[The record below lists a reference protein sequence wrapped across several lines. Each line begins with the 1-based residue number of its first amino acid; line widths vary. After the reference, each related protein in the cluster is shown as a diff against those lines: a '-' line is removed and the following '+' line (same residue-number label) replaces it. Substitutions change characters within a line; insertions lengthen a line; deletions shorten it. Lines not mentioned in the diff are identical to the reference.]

1 MHKNITITL
10 TDISPEFERAI
21 TNYNQFGY
29 IYNFFFDKLVV
40 SKILYFSE
48 EQIFDFI
55 EGRPL
60 SKIKTNFYFTNGE
73 DKPVAVWG
81 VGKVGYSISNKNV
94 FRLGLSNYIVGG
106 TRDRY
111 RSGQLFM
118 PKRDDKKAKEM
129 YIDWLE
135 WKKQAALEDAKF
147 FEEHKNIAEN
157 TDIIE
162 R

>member
-1 MHKNITITL
+1 MHKNMNITL
-10 TDISPEFERAI
+10 TDISPEFEKAI
-21 TNYNQFGY
+21 ADNNQFGY

-60 SKIKTNFYFTNGE
+60 SKIKTNFYFTNDE

-81 VGKVGYSISNKNV
+81 VGKAGYSICNKNV
-94 FRLGLSNYIVGG
+94 FRLGLSNYIIGG

-135 WKKQAALEDAKF
+135 RKNRAALEDAKF
-147 FEEHKNIAEN
+147 FEEHKNIVEN
-157 TDIIE
+157 TNIVE

>member
-1 MHKNITITL
+1 MHKNMTITL
-10 TDISPEFERAI
+10 TDISPEFEKAI
-21 TNYNQFGY
+21 AENKQIGY
-29 IYNFFFDKLVV
+29 IYHFLFNKLVV
-40 SKILYFSE
+40 NKILYFSE
-48 EQIFDFI
+48 EQIMDFI
-55 EGRPL
+55 TGRPF
-60 SKIKTNFYFTNGE
+60 SKIKTNFYFTNDE

-81 VGKVGYSISNKNV
+81 IGKTGISTTCKNV
-94 FRLGLSNYIVGG
+94 FRLGLSDYIVGG

-111 RSGQLFM
+111 KSGQLFM
-118 PKRDDKKAKEM
+118 PKRDDEKAKEM

-135 WKKQAALEDAKF
+135 WKKRTALEDAKF